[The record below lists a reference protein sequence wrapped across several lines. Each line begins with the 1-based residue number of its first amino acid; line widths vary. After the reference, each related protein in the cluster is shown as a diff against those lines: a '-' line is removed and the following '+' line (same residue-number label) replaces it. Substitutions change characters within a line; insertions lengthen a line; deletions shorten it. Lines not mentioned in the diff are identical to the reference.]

1 MGVFFFRNLYR
12 QLAEIRDAGTD
23 SCSSLSYG
31 EEIEMEK
38 ELVEAKKEVVDD
50 HNLRLNKQLSR
61 VHDMLKVRNFFL
73 SPLVHIN

>member
-1 MGVFFFRNLYR
+1 MYR

-61 VHDMLKVRNFFL
+61 VHDMLKVSHFFL
-73 SPLVHIN
+73 SPLVDVN